1 MMIRV
6 MIMMIIV
13 MIMMII
19 VIIMMIVVIIMIIVV
34 IMMMIIQGQHDYLMI
49 ADWPL
54 ESLESRATTHM

>member
-1 MMIRV
+1 MLIV
-6 MIMMIIV
+6 NVMMIIV

-19 VIIMMIVVIIMIIVV
+19 VIIMMIVVIMMMIIV